1 FKRKIC
7 ASGHNRSQKVMF
19 IAAEIYDKLDEIL
32 LCGIDPQSEFIPSKF
47 NSYDG
52 LCSSDSTAV
61 SMPNIVVIKDYETA
75 VQGKY
80 DVVQGSVIDSD
91 YIVLNDIEKAL
102 EIIPFDG
109 AGLVNVAF
117 AQKWAKELGLHYI
130 PASFQFRCLAGIKGN
145 LFTFDTDKFSSLYGT
160 KIIDLWGKEWDCKTD
175 KIDVIIT
182 ESQFKFHSLYN
193 SFDEWRTAFKKILYG
208 YKRTF
213 NISEYAAQP
222 NELKHNA
229 LMCYQPLQTLSL
241 SEEEIKTLC
250 QCTINK
256 VKKIHTDVG
265 EFLRY
270 RNIRE
275 FDDDN
280 EKVKEWNFT
289 PPYYKALKHN
299 HSLFND
305 EYVKGKIKRDVKTI
319 VRKCCVGKIL
329 VDGNYQT
336 LGCDLYGLAQFA
348 FGLEVTGLL
357 GKDEIYSNYWNG
369 KNVTEVD
376 LLRSPHI
383 ANEHCVVRLVNG
395 SEIQKWFKYQ
405 TVNIITGFYDT
416 NVMKL
421 NSADFDGDHVLTLH
435 NGIIV
440 DAAKRNISNTID
452 FNNVDVKQD
461 IKKCKVS
468 DISQLIETDK
478 IGFENDIGTV
488 INQISILWSL
498 PQSQEIQDYIKI
510 MSVIGSLTIDF
521 VKTGQKANIP
531 KNIKSLIAEN
541 HYHKP
546 YFMRYGKL
554 STMRQDDMAKRETA
568 RLETQSHNKNKPQS
582 PEKYDN
588 RKCTMNNLCH
598 HMEKELL
605 QLKVEYMAEPFDCS
619 TLIHSDIN
627 IYNETYKQLK
637 AKLLKVHKNFIE
649 ICTRYSKM
657 AEIEQSDFGQ
667 RQYQRFY
674 SYCKV
679 EFQNIYFNLNKTVDM
694 DKLLD
699 YICFMFYYDADIMA
713 NCPNKSV
720 LWNVFPDELICR
732 CKGLKNT
739 RVINTLKLN
748 ERKVKAQQQVIK
760 LREDSR
766 IVGLP
771 FIDELPSVIFTKGD
785 KKRLKQLVK
794 DVDARNLLFV
804 LIMLDRKIRLKCEI
818 EPIKKYDGVMVVAS
832 GRNQINRTQI
842 CKLSGIS
849 DRHIDEV
856 INHLLKLDLLT
867 IDSKNVLKQKYYV
880 HFDGAGGEEC
890 CVIKSINLLT
900 KAIKD
905 DYRYFEKDIEKTDL
919 KTA

>member
-1 FKRKIC
+1 
-7 ASGHNRSQKVMF
+7 
-19 IAAEIYDKLDEIL
+19 
-32 LCGIDPQSEFIPSKF
+32 
-47 NSYDG
+47 
-52 LCSSDSTAV
+52 
-61 SMPNIVVIKDYETA
+61 
-75 VQGKY
+75 
-80 DVVQGSVIDSD
+80 
-91 YIVLNDIEKAL
+91 
-102 EIIPFDG
+102 
-109 AGLVNVAF
+109 VAF

-130 PASFQFRCLAGIKGN
+130 PASFQFRRLAGIKGN

-160 KIIDLWGKEWDCKTD
+160 KIIDLWGKEWDYKQD
-175 KIDVIIT
+175 KIDAIIT

-193 SFDEWRTAFKKILYG
+193 SFDDWKTAFEEVLYG

-250 QCTINK
+250 QRTIDK
-256 VKKIHTDVG
+256 VKKIHTDVE

-280 EKVKEWNFT
+280 KKVNEWDFT
-289 PPYYKALKHN
+289 PAYYKALLHN

-395 SEIQKWFKYQ
+395 SEIQEWFKYQ

-421 NSADFDGDHVLTLH
+421 NSADFDGDHVLTL
-435 NGIIV
+435 NNDIIV
-440 DAAKRNISNTID
+440 GAAKRNISNTID
-452 FNNVDVKQD
+452 FNNVDAKQD
-461 IKKCKVS
+461 IKKCKIS

-488 INQISILWSL
+488 INKISILWSL

-531 KNIKSLIAEN
+531 KNIKILIAEN

-546 YFMRYGKL
+546 YFMKYGKL
-554 STMRQDDMAKRETA
+554 STMRQDDMAKRELE
-568 RLETQSHNKNKPQS
+568 RLKTQSHNKNKPQS

-627 IYNETYKQLK
+627 IYNETYRQLK
-637 AKLLKVHKNFIE
+637 AKLLEVHKNFTE
-649 ICTRYSKM
+649 ICTKYSKM

-720 LWNVFPDELICR
+720 LWNVFPDELIRR

-739 RVINTLKLN
+739 RVINTLRLH
-748 ERKVKAQQQVIK
+748 ERKAKAQQQVIK

-771 FIDELPSVIFTKGD
+771 FIDELPPVTFTKGD

-794 DVDARNLLFV
+794 NVDARNLLFV
-804 LIMLDRKIRLKCEI
+804 LIMLDRKIRLKCEL
-818 EPIKKYDGVMVVAS
+818 EPTKKHDGVMVVAS
-832 GRNQINRTQI
+832 GKNQINRTQI

-849 DRHIDEV
+849 DRHIDAV

-880 HFDGAGGEEC
+880 HFDCEGGEEC
-890 CVIKSINLLT
+890 CMVKSINLLT

-905 DYRYFEKDIEKTDL
+905 DYRFFEKDIKKTDL